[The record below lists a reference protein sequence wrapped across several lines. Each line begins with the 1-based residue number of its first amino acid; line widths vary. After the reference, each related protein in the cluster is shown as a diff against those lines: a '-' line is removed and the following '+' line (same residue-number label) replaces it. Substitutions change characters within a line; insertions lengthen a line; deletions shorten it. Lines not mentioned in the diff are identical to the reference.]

1 MTQRGK
7 FIIIEG
13 VEGAG
18 KTTNIPFIQE
28 LLTEKSGA
36 EIIHTREPGGTE
48 PGEAIREVLISTEL
62 PAMHHDTELL
72 LMFAARAEHIR
83 KKIEPAL
90 AAGQWVLC
98 DRFTDASY
106 AYQGGGRGIP
116 LERIAELENWV
127 QGELRPD
134 YTILFDV
141 DAETGLGRARSR
153 GETDRFEAEDI
164 EFFNRVRRQYQTMA
178 EQNPDRYSIIDAG
191 ASFTEVQQQLEQVI
205 SDVIVSS
212 YE

>member
-1 MTQRGK
+1 MTQRGN
-7 FIIIEG
+7 FITIEG

-18 KTTNIPFIQE
+18 KTTNLPFIQQ
-28 LLTEKSGA
+28 LLATKSGA

-178 EQNPDRYSIIDAG
+178 EQNPDRYRIIDAG

-205 SDVIVSS
+205 SKIFREVL
-212 YE
+212 

>member
-1 MTQRGK
+1 MIQRGK
-7 FIIIEG
+7 FITIEG

-18 KTTNIPFIQE
+18 KTTNIPYILH
-28 LLTEKSGA
+28 LLQQKYPDI

-48 PGEAIREVLISTEL
+48 AGESIREILISTTL
-62 PAMHHDTELL
+62 PAMHHNTELL
-72 LMFAARAEHIR
+72 LMFAARAEHIQ

-90 AAGQWVLC
+90 SAGKWVVC

-116 LERIAELENWV
+116 ILRISELENWV

-134 YTILFDV
+134 YTLLFDV

-153 GETDRFEAEDI
+153 GNMDRFETEDI
-164 EFFNRVRRQYQTMA
+164 RFFDRVRQQYLSMA
-178 EQNPDRYSIIDAG
+178 SENLKRYRIINAG
-191 ASFTEVQQQLEQVI
+191 YELEKVQQQLAEVI
-205 SDVIVSS
+205 QEIT
-212 YE
+212 